1 MAEIM
6 LFVLVG
12 ATVDLHYAASAGAAA
27 VVLIFGVLLFRMVGV
42 WCCMLG
48 TALTK
53 KRATV
58 LHVCLYAK
66 GNSAGSYRRNA
77 ACDGTFLWKY
87 CFDSGCAINLDH
99 CTARGFF

>member
-53 KRATV
+53 KSDCFA
-58 LHVCLYAK
+58 CLPICQ
-66 GNSAGSYRRNA
+66 RQQCRQ
-77 ACDGTFLWKY
+77 L
-87 CFDSGCAINLDH
+87 
-99 CTARGFF
+99 